1 MERKTLY
8 DEYLKDEE
16 FARLMEQ
23 ENLIMEV
30 TEGFCRILQEEGLS
44 RTKLANIMGKT
55 RGYISLLLNGR
66 RNITLRSLSD
76 IAYFLGYSVRIFF
89 TKRISKSTQIPMS
102 LEWDVAHKEVFP
114 LEQVDLA
121 DDYIYSAPK
130 VARLGG

>member
-44 RTKLANIMGKT
+44 RTKLANSMGKT